1 MIRKQ
6 GVAVAWVVAASIGL
20 SAQAPPSLTYNPNH
34 FVNNDPIWDVLN
46 AAQVTAN
53 SARGEYLATFPAALR
68 DRDNHPLRIA
78 GFILPL
84 EPSSQ
89 SAHFMLVRRNTGC
102 PFCPPNAPT
111 EALEVFSQKPVR
123 YTGEEI
129 VMTGRLKLVSASAEG
144 LFYQLQD
151 AEIAAGRN

>member
-1 MIRKQ
+1 MDWDRRI
-6 GVAVAWVVAASIGL
+6 AVALVAAASIGL
-20 SAQAPPSLTYNPNH
+20 SAQAPALTYNPNH
-34 FVNNDPIWDVLN
+34 YVNNDPIWDVLN

-53 SARGEYLATFPAALR
+53 TARGEYVATFPAALR
-68 DRDNHPLRIA
+68 ERDNRTLKIA

-129 VMTGRLKLVSASAEG
+129 VMTGRLKLVSASSEG
-144 LFYQLQD
+144 LFFQLQD
-151 AEIAAGRN
+151 ADVASGRN